1 LIASFTKRNKLNETV
16 KKTQQ
21 ARNSEGA
28 TADGLFKASYL
39 AYAEV
44 LQDDP
49 LRADT
54 LYHWGFALL
63 HQAKTK
69 TGAEA
74 AALYQDA
81 IAKFAFCL
89 LINPNY
95 LGAAVNGGVAYMDL
109 ARLNAAGPDDALY
122 SAAQQQFETANRIQ
136 KATAS
141 YNLACIFALKNDMD
155 ACRSAL
161 ENARDHGVLPVAD
174 EMLNDPD
181 LVNAVQQVWFE
192 EFLQTLAPKTAEA
205 TPPVE
210 TPAETGDDKPEAAS
224 EQE

>member
-1 LIASFTKRNKLNETV
+1 MSLLAAFSKRNKLNETI
-16 KKTQQ
+16 KKNQQ
-21 ARNSEGA
+21 ARSSEGA
-28 TADGLFKASYL
+28 TADGLFKASYQ

-81 IAKFAFCL
+81 IAKFAFCQ

-95 LGAAVNGGVAYMDL
+95 LGAAINGGVAYMDL
-109 ARLNAAGPDDALY
+109 ARLNNAKADDALY
-122 SAAQQQFETANRIQ
+122 ASAQQQFETANRIQ
-136 KATAS
+136 KATAA
-141 YNLACIFALKNDMD
+141 YNLACIYALKNDMA
-155 ACRSAL
+155 ACRAAL
-161 ENARDHGVLPVAD
+161 ENARDHGVLPVVD
-174 EMLNDPD
+174 EIVSDPD
-181 LVNAVQQVWFE
+181 LTNAVQQAWFE
-192 EFLQTLAPKTAEA
+192 AFLQTLAPKTAEA
-205 TPPVE
+205 TPP
-210 TPAETGDDKPEAAS
+210 AGKP
-224 EQE
+224 